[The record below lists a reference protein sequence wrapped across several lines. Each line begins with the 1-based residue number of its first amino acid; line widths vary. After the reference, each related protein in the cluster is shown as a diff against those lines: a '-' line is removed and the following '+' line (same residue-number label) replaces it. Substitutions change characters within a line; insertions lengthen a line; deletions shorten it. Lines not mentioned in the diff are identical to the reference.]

1 MYVYYFHMYVYI
13 SVCSIIFHQAISWIN
28 VILRGFTLIY
38 MQYRWNNLM
47 FCSNRIHLTSCTLLN
62 KDTVDKLPVRD
73 TITELGNFV
82 ELLSLQEVSVIFYPH
97 MHFHIQVWFT
107 IPWDTESFAKK
118 QWRRSANSW
127 VPGRNSAQ
135 ATRLESNQKSP
146 NSCKFLG
153 YFQIKI

>member
-107 IPWDTESFAKK
+107 IPWDTESP
-118 QWRRSANSW
+118 S
-127 VPGRNSAQ
+127 PRNSGDEARIRECLAGIPHRRQ
-135 ATRLESNQKSP
+135 DWNL
-146 NSCKFLG
+146 
-153 YFQIKI
+153 IKNHQTAADS